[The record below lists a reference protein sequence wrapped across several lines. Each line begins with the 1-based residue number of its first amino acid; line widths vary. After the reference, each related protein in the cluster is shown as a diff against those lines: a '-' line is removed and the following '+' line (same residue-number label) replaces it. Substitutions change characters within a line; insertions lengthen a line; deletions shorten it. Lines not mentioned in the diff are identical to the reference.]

1 MKLHGKDK
9 KSSLFLA
16 CLGVLTSIKAY
27 QYGLGSLTS
36 PGAGL
41 LPFGAGLMMIL
52 LAFIVYLQAFARGA
66 EGERELIKIGNRRI
80 VLTAVLLILY
90 AFTFR
95 TFGFTATT
103 FPLLAILF
111 QVQERKSWFAAVVAS
126 AVTVIVSY
134 VVFAVWL
141 KVQLPKGIMGF

>member
-1 MKLHGKDK
+1 MKLRGKDK

-16 CLGVLTSIKAY
+16 CVGALTSIRAY
-27 QYGLGSLTS
+27 HYGLGSLTT

-52 LAFIVYLQAFARGA
+52 LALIVYLQSFGRGA

-80 VLTAVLLILY
+80 VLTALLLILY

-95 TFGFTATT
+95 KFGFTITT

-111 QVQERKSWFAAVVAS
+111 QVQERKSWLVAVVAS

-134 VVFAVWL
+134 LVFAVWL
-141 KVQLPKGIMGF
+141 KVQLPKGIVGF